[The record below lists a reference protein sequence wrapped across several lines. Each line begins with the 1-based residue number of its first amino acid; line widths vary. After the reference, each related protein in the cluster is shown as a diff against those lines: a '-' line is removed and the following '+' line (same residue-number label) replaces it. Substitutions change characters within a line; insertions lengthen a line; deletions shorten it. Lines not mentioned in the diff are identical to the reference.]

1 MNDIPMM
8 SALLKYNEEKNSLF
22 CIPGHKGGKGFK
34 RKVQK
39 KNIQRLLLTSDLTEV
54 EGLDNLHNP
63 KGAIKEAEELLS
75 QYYNSKRSY
84 FMVNGSTSGNMAMI
98 FSSLEEGDK
107 ILVER
112 NCHKSI
118 FNAIIMRKLNPI
130 YLANQ
135 TDKEFNA
142 PLGIDITNLKE
153 IIEEHSDIKA
163 IIVTY
168 PNYYGVCCN
177 LKYIVE
183 ICKES
188 DIKVLVD
195 AAHGAHFGAHPML
208 PENPLKIGVDMAVM
222 SAHKTLPSLTQS
234 AYLHVNDESLIERV
248 DFYVSAF
255 LSTSPSYMLMLSMD
269 YARWY
274 IKEEG
279 NKSYEELFSR
289 IESFKKELSNLNFL
303 RVLDKKEL
311 INSNSTDID
320 ESRIVINLKEGLS
333 TCMVD
338 EYLRNN
344 KIQVEMIDA
353 SNLILIPSPFNSK
366 EDFKRLY
373 KALKNLDTRTVE
385 GKQLKVIDVPIPKQL
400 MMPFE
405 AFKKPKQKVLLK
417 DSIGKIS
424 AVNVCPYPPGVP
436 IIVMG
441 ELIEGNTIEM
451 IEYYVS
457 NNVDVIGIKDGKI
470 DIIKKHN

>member
-1 MNDIPMM
+1 MSDIPMM
-8 SALLKYNEEKNSLF
+8 SALLKYNKESNSLF

-39 KNIQRLLLTSDLTEV
+39 KNIESLILRSDLTEV

-63 KGAIKEAEELLS
+63 KGAIKEAEELLA
-75 QYYNSKRSY
+75 QYYNSTKSY
-84 FMVNGSTSGNMAMI
+84 FLVNGSTSGNMAMI

-130 YLANQ
+130 YLVNQ
-135 TDKEFNA
+135 LDKEFNA
-142 PLGIDITNLKE
+142 PLGIDISNLKE
-153 IIEEHSDIKA
+153 IIKEHKDIKA

-177 LKYIVE
+177 LEYIVKV
-183 ICKES
+183 CKEN

-195 AAHGAHFGAHPML
+195 AAHGAHFGSHPML
-208 PENPLKIGVDMAVM
+208 PENPLKLGVDMAVM

-274 IKEEG
+274 LKEEG
-279 NKSYEELFSR
+279 NKSYEQLFSR
-289 IESFKKELSNLNFL
+289 IELFKKDLSNLKFL
-303 RVLDKKEL
+303 RVLDRKQL

-333 TCMVD
+333 TSMV
-338 EYLRNN
+338 EQYLRKN

-366 EDFKRLY
+366 EDFKKLY
-373 KALKNLDTRTVE
+373 IALKDLDIKTVE
-385 GKQLKVIDVPIPKQL
+385 GKQLKIIDLPIPKQF
-400 MMPFE
+400 MRPFE
-405 AFKKPKQKVLLK
+405 AFKKAKHKVLLR
-417 DSIGKIS
+417 DAIGEIS
-424 AVNVCPYPPGVP
+424 AVNICPYPPGVP

-441 ELIEGNTIEM
+441 ELIEENTVEM
-451 IEYYVS
+451 IEYYLS
-457 NNVDVIGIKDGKI
+457 NNIDIIGVKEGKI
-470 DIIKKHN
+470 DIITKEY

>member
-1 MNDIPMM
+1 MQDIPMM
-8 SALLKYNEEKNSLF
+8 SALLKYNKEGNSLF

-34 RKVQK
+34 RKIQK
-39 KNIQRLLLTSDLTEV
+39 RNIESLLLRSDLTEV

-63 KGAIKEAEELLS
+63 KGVIKEAEELLA
-75 QYYNSKRSY
+75 QYYNSKKSY
-84 FMVNGSTSGNMAMI
+84 FLVNGSTSGNMAMI

-130 YLANQ
+130 YVTNQ
-135 TDKEFNA
+135 LDKDFNA
-142 PLGIDITNLKE
+142 PLGIDITNLKD
-153 IIEEHSDIKA
+153 IIKEHKDIKA

-177 LKYIVE
+177 LKYIVKV
-183 ICKES
+183 CKES
-188 DIKVLVD
+188 NIKVLVD

-208 PENPLKIGVDMAVM
+208 PENPVKLGVDMVVM

-274 IKEEG
+274 LKEEG
-279 NKSYEELFSR
+279 NKSYEELFSK
-289 IESFKKELSNLNFL
+289 IASFKKDLSNLKFL
-303 RVLDKKEL
+303 RLLDRKQL
-311 INSNSTDID
+311 INCNSTDID

-333 TCMVD
+333 TYML
-338 EYLRNN
+338 EHYLRRN

-353 SNLILIPSPFNSK
+353 SNLVLIPSSFNSK

-373 KALKNLDTRTVE
+373 LVLKDLDIKTVE
-385 GKQLKVIDVPIPKQL
+385 GKQLKMIDAPISKQV

-405 AFKKPKQKVLLK
+405 AFKKIKHKVLLK
-417 DSIGKIS
+417 DSIGEIS
-424 AVNVCPYPPGVP
+424 GANVCPYPPGVP

-441 ELIEGNTIEM
+441 ELIEKDTIEM
-451 IEYYVS
+451 IEYYLL
-457 NNVDVIGIKDGKI
+457 NNIDVIGIKENKI
-470 DIIKKHN
+470 AIITREH